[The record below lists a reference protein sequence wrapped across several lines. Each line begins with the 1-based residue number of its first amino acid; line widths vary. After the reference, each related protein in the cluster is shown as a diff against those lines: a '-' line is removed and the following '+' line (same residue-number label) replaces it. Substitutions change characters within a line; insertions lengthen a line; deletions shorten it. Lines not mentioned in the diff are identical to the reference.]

1 MVAGE
6 KVLGVGGHV
15 YSGRAVEA
23 ALAEAKGGTAPIE
36 VVTADGDAIRVHR
49 LDYHDGPR
57 YPHLERIEG
66 KPDVL
71 TEILRARVK

>member
-1 MVAGE
+1 
-6 KVLGVGGHV
+6 VLGVGGHV
-15 YSGRAVEA
+15 YSARAVEA
-23 ALAEAKGGTAPIE
+23 ALAQSKGGKEPIE

-49 LDYHDGPR
+49 LDYHGGPR

-71 TEILRARVK
+71 TEILKARGK